1 MKTLLITLSL
11 LLITN
16 NSYANPVEDFG
27 EISAMYIGTCSGLEH
42 LKKNY
47 CYNSSSEP
55 TLLCINRALD
65 LLPSKLRNE
74 FAPVYKE
81 QLATISSESSNGVDK
96 GFAKTLNL
104 VKHDKEKAC
113 FGYASSLNTMKY
125 EKYEYLKKISRQ
137 IQ

>member
-1 MKTLLITLSL
+1 MKTLLLILSIL
-11 LLITN
+11 PITN

-47 CYNSSSEP
+47 CHNSSSEP
-55 TLLCINRALD
+55 TLLCINRALN

-81 QLATISSESSNGVDK
+81 QLATINIESSNGVDK

-104 VKHDKEKAC
+104 VKDDKEKAC

-125 EKYEYLKKISRQ
+125 EKFEQLRRIAKQLR
-137 IQ
+137 

>member
-1 MKTLLITLSL
+1 MKKL
-11 LLITN
+11 LLILPLLFITN
-16 NSYANPVEDFG
+16 DSYANPVEDFG

-47 CYNSSSEP
+47 CHNLSSEP
-55 TLLCINRALD
+55 TLICINRALG

-74 FAPVYKE
+74 FAPIYKE
-81 QLATISSESSNGVDK
+81 QLVTINSESSNGVDK

-137 IQ
+137 LQ